1 MDNKKIQQP
10 YNKLNNIENNL
21 SSEFPRC
28 LIAGLGSIGRR
39 HLHNLKELGCSD
51 FVLYRTGKSTLP
63 NDELKSFSN
72 ETDLKVALAH
82 NPQAAIIA
90 NPTSLHL
97 PVSIA
102 AARSGCHLLIE
113 KPVSH
118 TLENLSE
125 LVMEV
130 ERKKI
135 KVLVGFQFRFHP
147 GLCAIKQLLEKN
159 AIGQIVSAHAH
170 WGEYLPDWHPWED
183 YSQSYSTRADLGGGV
198 ILTLCHPLDYLR
210 WLLGE
215 VKAVSAM
222 LGRLGGLKSDTEDTA
237 NISLQFESG
246 AIATVHLDYI
256 QRPSSHWIEIIGQ
269 NGTIRWN
276 NADGSVHCYYP
287 EQEQWEIIPAPI
299 NFERNTMFLKEMRH
313 FLDCIEGLAEPLVTL
328 NDGIRALE
336 IALAA
341 KRSIAE
347 GRIIEV

>member
-1 MDNKKIQQP
+1 M
-10 YNKLNNIENNL
+10 NIVQEDQL
-21 SSEFPRC
+21 SIEINASKASFRFC
-28 LIAGLGSIGRR
+28 IAGLGSIGRR
-39 HLHNLKELGCSD
+39 HLHNLQELGFSD

-63 NDELKSFSN
+63 DNELKNFPS
-72 ETDLKVALAH
+72 ETNLQVALAH
-82 NPQAAIIA
+82 SPQAVIIA
-90 NPTSLHL
+90 NPTSLHI

-102 AARSGCHLLIE
+102 AAQAGCHLLIE

-125 LVMEV
+125 LVLEV
-130 ERKKI
+130 ERKKL

-147 GLCAIKQLLEKN
+147 GLRTIKQLLEKN
-159 AIGQIVSAHAH
+159 IIGQIVSAHAH

-198 ILTLCHPLDYLR
+198 ILTLCHPFDYLR

-222 LGRLGGLKSDTEDTA
+222 MSWLGGLKSETEDTA

-246 AIATVHLDYI
+246 VIATVHIDYI

-276 NADGSVHCYYP
+276 NADGDVHCYSS
-287 EQEQWEIIPAPI
+287 EWEDWEVISLPM
-299 NFERNTMFLKEMRH
+299 NFERNTMFLEEMRH

-328 NDGIRALE
+328 NDGIRALK

-347 GRIIEV
+347 RRIIEV

>member
-1 MDNKKIQQP
+1 MPNA
-10 YNKLNNIENNL
+10 ENNV
-21 SSEFPRC
+21 SPVFPRC

-39 HLHNLKELGCSD
+39 HLYNLQELGCSD

-63 NDELKSFSN
+63 DDELKSFSN

-170 WGEYLPDWHPWED
+170 WGEYLPDCHPWED

-198 ILTLCHPLDYLR
+198 ILTLCHPFDYLR